1 MTVAASHRSGL
12 ARAACV
18 GGLGA
23 ILLGIAGQ
31 VAAFPLKPSGPP
43 VATGLDNPKGLTFG
57 PDGTLYIA
65 EAGHGGSGPCITGAD
80 GHPVCYGTTAAITQ
94 VVKGVQRRIVSGLPS
109 LAGANGFAATGPHDV
124 SAVGGGALL
133 VPIGLGSDPANTAQG
148 GVLHGTGLGTVIRV
162 EGRSGQW
169 KTLAD
174 VAAYE
179 GAQNPDGGQ
188 PDTNPF
194 GLLALP
200 DRNLVADAGGNDV
213 LQVTSSGVVST
224 VAVFPNQLVQFPP
237 GSGQQIP
244 MQAVPTAI
252 AQGPNR
258 HLYISRLTGFP
269 FPVGGS
275 RIVEMD
281 GAGIVHAITGFTN
294 VVDLTFGRDGNLY
307 VVEISTSGLATGQ
320 MDGDIWRVAPGAN
333 DKSEGV
339 KVAEVQ
345 APGGAAFGPDG
356 NLYVTAGTVVPSS
369 AGGGVVL
376 KFDVH

>member
-1 MTVAASHRSGL
+1 MISNVSARRRRAGAAFVGAAS
-12 ARAACV
+12 
-18 GGLGA
+18 A
-23 ILLGIAGQ
+23 ILFGIAGQ
-31 VAAFPLKPSGPP
+31 ASAFPLLPAGPP

-57 PDGTLYIA
+57 PDGSLYVA

-80 GHPVCYGTTAAITQ
+80 QRPVCYGATGAITQ
-94 VVKGVQRRIVSGLPS
+94 VKKGVQRRIVSGLPS
-109 LAGANGFAATGPHDV
+109 LAGPGGFAATGAHDV

-162 EGRSGQW
+162 QGKSGRW

-174 VAAYE
+174 AAAYE
-179 GAQNPDGGQ
+179 GASNPDRGQ
-188 PDTNPF
+188 ADSNPF

-200 DRNLVADAGGNDV
+200 GRNLVADAGGNDV
-213 LQVTSSGVVST
+213 LQVTASGAVST
-224 VAVFPNQLVQFPP
+224 IAVFPNQPVEFPP
-237 GSGQQIP
+237 GSGQQIL

-294 VVDLTFGRDGNLY
+294 VVDLTFGPDGYLY

-320 MDGDIWRVAPGAN
+320 MDGDVWRVAPGAS
-333 DKSEGV
+333 DRSEGV
-339 KVAEVQ
+339 KVADVQ
-345 APGGAAFGPDG
+345 APGGAAFGRDG
-356 NLYVTAGTVVPSS
+356 NLYVTAGAVVPTS

-376 KFDVH
+376 QFNMH